1 MAADFGVAPTLLKPR
16 LHEVYHLNQEQKS
29 AVLATVQKVA
39 NIVAHIVNERLEL
52 VGRLDAIADLALA
65 R

>member
-1 MAADFGVAPTLLKPR
+1 MPPTLLKAR
-16 LHEVYHLNQEQKS
+16 LHEVYHLDSQQKS
-29 AVLATVQKVA
+29 AVLTTVQKVA

-52 VGRLDAIADLALA
+52 VGRLDAIANLALA